1 MGIHENQHGSGADR
15 LHTRAA
21 AGTSAQNGEATA
33 AVLGGALDRLAAIL
47 AEQGGG
53 RAAAAP
59 AGGSGLQPVLFIKW
73 QSALSDAAG
82 ESFLAAASDGSVAI
96 VEGTPQQ
103 PGGVL
108 WSSQPQ
114 RGAAPAAAPAQ
125 APAPAAPAVSA
136 APQAAPAPA
145 AAPRRGPVQEVFITS
160 RTTGKR
166 LAIDGA
172 RTDSSARLVLQA
184 PNGGAHQRFFAT
196 IHEGG
201 YTLRAAQSP
210 FVVNAALGRS
220 DKGQAWQLI
229 EIASHNSDDPGLAI
243 EETAEGDYRIRAPQ
257 SGRWL
262 ATAQVNGNEVPVL
275 DASQGQEQASRW
287 LIHAAPAT
295 PRLAVL
301 DLQSVAPRPKT
312 DGALDVVLPAG
323 QLPCVDALPG
333 SPFRAF
339 TGDFL
344 KRGRDQL
351 LLVRPDSKY
360 HHVDLLEFA
369 DGTARSLASAVLEPG
384 SWIDGWLGPN
394 DLQLVGNLSGHGSSQ
409 LLLLHRGQRRPG
421 EQAVLLSLQNGLEA
435 PRKLYADNWGE
446 RQWLDGWLDP
456 NDVHM
461 VGDFMGLGYDQWMMM
476 NRNPRGGRVRIV
488 DIKGGTPRRCYTE
501 MWGQSPLLDGWM
513 DEGRIMLAGD
523 FLKRG
528 HMQVLFINRNIA
540 FNTGKILIADFCR
553 AAPPAEVCYRELWG
567 QSDLVN
573 DFIADSDVQVAGDFM
588 GRGYAQVLFVSRKG
602 EGEKFLV
609 ADFHRGAPPA
619 EACVREQWGQ
629 RARNE
634 SLVHPGSVVLA
645 GKFRR
650 SGSSQGAAQVILL

>member
-1 MGIHENQHGSGADR
+1 MRDDA
-15 LHTRAA
+15 RAL
-21 AGTSAQNGEATA
+21 E
-33 AVLGGALDRLAAIL
+33 
-47 AEQGGG
+47 
-53 RAAAAP
+53 
-59 AGGSGLQPVLFIKW
+59 
-73 QSALSDAAG
+73 
-82 ESFLAAASDGSVAI
+82 
-96 VEGTPQQ
+96 
-103 PGGVL
+103 
-108 WSSQPQ
+108 
-114 RGAAPAAAPAQ
+114 
-125 APAPAAPAVSA
+125 
-136 APQAAPAPA
+136 
-145 AAPRRGPVQEVFITS
+145 
-160 RTTGKR
+160 
-166 LAIDGA
+166 
-172 RTDSSARLVLQA
+172 
-184 PNGGAHQRFFAT
+184 
-196 IHEGG
+196 
-201 YTLRAAQSP
+201 
-210 FVVNAALGRS
+210 
-220 DKGQAWQLI
+220 
-229 EIASHNSDDPGLAI
+229 
-243 EETAEGDYRIRAPQ
+243 
-257 SGRWL
+257 
-262 ATAQVNGNEVPVL
+262 
-275 DASQGQEQASRW
+275 
-287 LIHAAPAT
+287 
-295 PRLAVL
+295 
-301 DLQSVAPRPKT
+301 
-312 DGALDVVLPAG
+312 
-323 QLPCVDALPG
+323 
-333 SPFRAF
+333 
-339 TGDFL
+339 
-344 KRGRDQL
+344 RGRDQL

-369 DGTARSLASAVLEPG
+369 DGGARTLASAVLEPG

-540 FNTGKILIADFCR
+540 INTGKILIADFCR

-629 RARNE
+629 RARHE
-634 SLVHPGSVVLA
+634 SLVHPGSVVRA
-645 GKFRR
+645 GRFRR
-650 SGSSQGAAQVILL
+650 SGNIDTPRRNDVDMHTPAQQRQERPAEFGIFDRKPRPLPVGEFHALDLQIRREEAAQSPKADFAVGCRRQAGHDRRQGALRRPGLQHCKQDHQNGDEAAHCPGKEPYDPHQKACPRLT